1 MMKLR
6 FLTFL
11 LIITA
16 PAFTQSLNQKIG
28 SAFTNLK
35 NDSQLK
41 YGQASL
47 TVINARTGDIIYASN
62 EKIGLSPAST
72 LKTVTSATAFNILGE
87 DFRWETSIGYNGTI
101 SNGTLKGDLIIRG
114 SGDPTLGSHRYAETK
129 ADMILDKWIKAVKQA
144 GIEKIEGR
152 IISDDQLFGTQI
164 IPQGWIWQDI
174 GNYYGAGASS
184 VSWREN
190 EIGVTFK
197 AGSKTGSPA
206 KLVSL
211 SPSILDLR
219 AINEVS
225 TGPSG
230 SGDNVYAYSA
240 PYTEVVYLRGT
251 YGLDLNKT
259 IKISCPD
266 PALSLAIELRNK
278 LLASGISSL
287 TASTWRKLNA
297 ENLTFEPIAK
307 ILGSH
312 ESPSLSQVVYWLN
325 QKSLNL
331 YAENILKTIAVK
343 LGKAGSFDNGTE
355 EVKRFWRDKIGIDPN
370 SLDVLDGSGL
380 SPENKVTTEVIARIL
395 LSVKKETWF
404 NDYHESFPLYNN
416 MKMKSGSIRNAL
428 CYAGFQT
435 TADGTPVVFSIITNN
450 YNGSTAGIKQKIF
463 RVLDGLK

>member
-6 FLTFL
+6 FLTIL
-11 LIITA
+11 LLVA
-16 PAFTQSLNQKIG
+16 SPAFTQSLNQKI
-28 SAFTNLK
+28 STAFASLES
-35 NDSQLK
+35 DPQLR

-47 TVINARTGDIIYASN
+47 TVINAKTGDIIFAKN
-62 EKIGLSPAST
+62 EKTGMSPAST
-72 LKTVTSATAFNILGE
+72 LKTVTSATAFNILGR

-101 SNGTLKGDLIIRG
+101 NNGTLNGDLIIKG
-114 SGDPTLGSHRYAETK
+114 SGDPTLGSDRYSETK
-129 ADMILDKWIKAVKQA
+129 SDLILDKWIQVVKQA
-144 GIEKIEGR
+144 GIKKIEGR
-152 IISDDQLFGTQI
+152 IIADDQLFGTQI

-197 AGSKTGSPA
+197 AGSKPGSPSR
-206 KLVSL
+206 LTGL
-211 SPSILDLR
+211 SPSILDLK
-219 AINEVS
+219 AINEVK
-225 TGPSG
+225 TGTSG

-240 PYTEVVYLRGT
+240 PYTDVVYLRGT

-278 LLASGISSL
+278 LMYSGISAGS
-287 TASTWRKLNA
+287 ASTWRKLNA
-297 ENLTFEPIAK
+297 ESLTFEPIVK
-307 ILGSH
+307 VLNTH
-312 ESPSLSQVVYWLN
+312 TSPSLSEVVYWLN

-331 YAENILKTIAVK
+331 YAENILKTLAVK
-343 LGKAGSFDNGTE
+343 LGKPGSFDSGTE
-355 EVKRFWRDKIGIDPN
+355 EIKRFWREKIMIDPN
-370 SLDVLDGSGL
+370 SLDILDGSGL
-380 SPENKVTTEVIARIL
+380 SPENKVTTEAIARIL
-395 LSVKKETWF
+395 LSVKKESWY
-404 NDYHESFPLYNN
+404 NDYYESFPLYNN

-435 TADGTPVVFSIITNN
+435 SAEGTPVVFSIITNN
-450 YNGSTAGIKQKIF
+450 YNGGTSAIKQKIF